1 MKTVPLH
8 ILFLK
13 IRCVASETRL
23 RINKNLANLIWEIR
37 GETDDPHHSRLFKTI
52 DKLVERATLPG
63 SRVSYHDLDAI
74 AFDGATAD
82 VQPPCLIIIGRSV
95 LMGRRLPSDFTDER
109 DLPESGV
116 HDSKPVLTV
125 KDWSVSQE
133 ENDI

>member
-63 SRVSYHDLDAI
+63 SRVSYHDL
-74 AFDGATAD
+74 
-82 VQPPCLIIIGRSV
+82 
-95 LMGRRLPSDFTDER
+95 
-109 DLPESGV
+109 
-116 HDSKPVLTV
+116 
-125 KDWSVSQE
+125 
-133 ENDI
+133 